1 MSSTNELIA
10 EQSRKIAYE
19 LGQKYPDLE
28 RVTMIFTWKQANQE
42 SFLVGASTPTS
53 PSDGVDPVTMVK
65 TLQQIYKMSE
75 HLNSALNKGL
85 ENVELQTRALVEHI
99 GALRRQHEQEI
110 GRANDGA
117 AEATEVAQAELADAL
132 SRGKRVTSQA
142 KTPEEPFAP

>member
-10 EQSRKIAYE
+10 EQSQKIAHE

-53 PSDGVDPVTMVK
+53 PSDSVDPVTMVK

-75 HLNSALNKGL
+75 HLNGALHKGL
-85 ENVELQTRALVEHI
+85 ENVELQMRAMVEHI
-99 GALRRQHEQEI
+99 EALRRQHEQEVS
-110 GRANDGA
+110 RPDTGA
-117 AEATEVAQAELADAL
+117 AKTTEIAQAELADAI
-132 SRGKRVTSQA
+132 SRGQRVASQA
-142 KTPEEPFAP
+142 KTPDEPFAP